1 MAKVEELTTE
11 DLELLIEQKVLEM
24 LGDPDSGL
32 ELKEEFKT
40 QLKER
45 YKKSSVRISHKE
57 VLKRIG

>member
-11 DLELLIEQKVLEM
+11 DLELLIEQKVLEI

-40 QLKER
+40 QLRER
-45 YKKSSVRISHKE
+45 YCNSAKN
-57 VLKRIG
+57 KRSRAHV